1 MAVSITDIGEN
12 TKLARE
18 MSLLGNYETS
28 TVYYQGVVQMI
39 HRLLGTI
46 DDPVRKMK
54 WQQIQG
60 EIAQEYDVVKNIMT
74 TLNAFKGGSHDLQS
88 VGPGSR
94 SWEEPTRDPDV
105 WPPPPAKDPAVWDPP
120 TPVSNTQRQ
129 SVSVLASPL
138 LLPGGR
144 QQEHR
149 EASAGDGQEVR
160 ASQLSDWSEHQVQWA
175 GHG

>member
-94 SWEEPTRDPDV
+94 AQNSWEEPTRDPDV
-105 WPPPPAKDPAVWDPP
+105 WPPPPPKDPAVWDPP
-120 TPVSNTQRQ
+120 TPVSSSQCQ
-129 SVSVLASPL
+129 IIVLARPPL
-138 LLPGGR
+138 PPPR
-144 QQEHR
+144 WTP
-149 EASAGDGQEVR
+149 AG
-160 ASQLSDWSEHQVQWA
+160 AP
-175 GHG
+175 

>member
-28 TVYYQGVVQMI
+28 TVYYQGVVQQI

-94 SWEEPTRDPDV
+94 AQNSWEEPTRDPDV
-105 WPPPPAKDPAVWDPP
+105 WPPPPPKDPAVWDPP
-120 TPVSNTQRQ
+120 TPVSSTQSQ
-129 SVSVLASPL
+129 ISPL
-138 LLPGGR
+138 
-144 QQEHR
+144 
-149 EASAGDGQEVR
+149 S
-160 ASQLSDWSEHQVQWA
+160 
-175 GHG
+175 